1 MRGNKPMP
9 ESEAKKKWMKEN
21 TTVIT
26 VKFMHN
32 TEKEL
37 LDYLK
42 AGKPATILK
51 AALREYMEN
60 HKDK

>member
-1 MRGNKPMP
+1 MATR
-9 ESEAKKKWMKEN
+9 ESKKNWMNEN

-26 VKFMHN
+26 VRFTHN
-32 TEKEL
+32 TEQDL

-42 AGKPATILK
+42 TRPKATTIK

-60 HKDK
+60 HK

>member
-1 MRGNKPMP
+1 MATR
-9 ESEAKKKWMKEN
+9 ESKKNWMNEN

-26 VKFMHN
+26 VRFTHN
-32 TEKEL
+32 TEQDL

-42 AGKPATILK
+42 DRPKATTIK

-60 HKDK
+60 HKGE

>member
-1 MRGNKPMP
+1 MATR
-9 ESEAKKKWMKEN
+9 ESKKNWMNEN

-26 VKFMHN
+26 VRFTHN
-32 TEKEL
+32 TEQDL

-42 AGKPATILK
+42 DRPKATTIK

-60 HKDK
+60 HK